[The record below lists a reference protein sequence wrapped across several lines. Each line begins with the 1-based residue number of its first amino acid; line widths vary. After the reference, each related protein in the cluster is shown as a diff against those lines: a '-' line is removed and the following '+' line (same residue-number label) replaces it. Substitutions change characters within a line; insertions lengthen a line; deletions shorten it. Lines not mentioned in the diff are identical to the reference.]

1 MGGLREIGAL
11 SYSSAHWATLLLT
24 FDRKF
29 PESVDMVNGSKESA
43 MKINV
48 DKKTGA
54 LVAIIVVLIATILG
68 ISLNRNS
75 EGNFF
80 GMHGN
85 NSMGMHNNSVDT
97 TYTGADV
104 MFLQM
109 MIPHHQ
115 QAIDISNIALKTSK
129 DSELLAL
136 ADTIIKAQTV
146 EILQMNTWLKEA
158 EATTD
163 MGHSMSG
170 LGGMLDDAE
179 LSALSAATGKTFDT
193 LWLEGIIGHHDGA
206 IHMTTM
212 IRDASNPDIK
222 SFGANVVKDQ
232 SAQIVQMKAMLR
244 RIG

>member
-1 MGGLREIGAL
+1 
-11 SYSSAHWATLLLT
+11 
-24 FDRKF
+24 
-29 PESVDMVNGSKESA
+29 MVAISKELE
-43 MKINV
+43 MQMNI

-54 LVAIIVVLIATILG
+54 LVAIIIVLLAIILG
-68 ISLNRNS
+68 FSMNRNGD
-75 EGNFF
+75 EGFF
-80 GMHGN
+80 GMRGS
-85 NSMGMHNNSVDT
+85 NSMGVHHNSGSA

-136 ADTIIKAQTV
+136 ANAIIKAQTA
-146 EILQMNTWLKEA
+146 EIVQMQSWLNDA
-158 EATTD
+158 NVNPG
-163 MGHSMSG
+163 MGHSMEG
-170 LGGMLDDAE
+170 MGGMLDDAE
-179 LSALSAATGKTFDT
+179 LSALSEASGKNFDL
-193 LWLEGIIGHHDGA
+193 LWLKGMIGHHDGA

-222 SFGANVVKDQ
+222 TFGENVVKDQ
-232 SAQIVQMKAMLR
+232 SAQIVQMNAMLK